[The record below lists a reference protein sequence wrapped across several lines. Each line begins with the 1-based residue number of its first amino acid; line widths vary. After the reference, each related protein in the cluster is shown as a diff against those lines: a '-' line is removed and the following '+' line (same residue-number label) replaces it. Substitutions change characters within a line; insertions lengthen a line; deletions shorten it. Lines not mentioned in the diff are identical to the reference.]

1 MRRFISF
8 LKHYWF
14 GILTS
19 LILFAGFFF
28 FLLVLVSPRQDA
40 QKRGFI
46 PCTEAM
52 AQGMLSCPVQNKY
65 SCMFGYILKNS
76 WCDIKVIGRGMKL
89 WVAGEQKA
97 PWSNYIFT
105 PILDEDNPEDEVL
118 QEFRENNP
126 HLGLEL
132 EYMKKL
138 NQQLEETGNP
148 VALPPEVEEINNI
161 EENISANENED
172 IINEQK

>member
-40 QKRGFI
+40 EKRGFI

-52 AQGMLSCPVQNKY
+52 AQGMRSCPAEGKY

-76 WCDIKVIGRGMKL
+76 WCDIKVIGEGFKL
-89 WVAGEQKA
+89 WVKGAQRA

-105 PILDEDNPEDEVL
+105 PVVNEENPDDEVL
-118 QEFRENNP
+118 QEFREENP

-138 NQQLEETGNP
+138 NQQLEETNDAVP
-148 VALPPEVEEINNI
+148 LPADI
-161 EENISANENED
+161 EENKD
-172 IINEQK
+172 VKNEQE